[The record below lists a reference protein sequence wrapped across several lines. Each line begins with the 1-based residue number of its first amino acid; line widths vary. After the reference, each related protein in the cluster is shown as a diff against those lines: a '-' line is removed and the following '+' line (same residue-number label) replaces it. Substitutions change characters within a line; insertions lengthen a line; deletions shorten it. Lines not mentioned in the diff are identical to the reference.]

1 MSLRMGVSVYH
12 SCLFDFISMKK
23 AKELFV
29 IHIVDMA
36 SEDLYDSKYI
46 NVKLMNDITIF
57 FAIYSTSTFLKYPSS
72 LVGPGD
78 V

>member
-1 MSLRMGVSVYH
+1 MSLSMGVSDYH
-12 SCLFDFISMKK
+12 SCFFFISMKR

-36 SEDLYDSKYI
+36 SKDLYDSKYI
-46 NVKLMNDITIF
+46 NVKLMSDITIL
-57 FAIYSTSTFLKYPSS
+57 FAIYNTNTLLKYPSS

-78 V
+78 A